1 MARFGKLIFQG
12 VDIAYDAKNP
22 RVKYSYLIDES
33 YFDKLVE
40 LSKNFDN
47 LSEFSYESNGMVTEV
62 MYQRCVINE
71 IHRTTNFP
79 GKMEVVFGIDIPIQ
93 RIRDIKLNL
102 LICD

>member
-1 MARFGKLIFQG
+1 MAKFGKLTFRG
-12 VDIAYDAKNP
+12 VDIPFDAKNP
-22 RVKYSYLIDES
+22 RNKNSYLIDES

-40 LSKNFDN
+40 LSKFFDN
-47 LSEFSYESNGMVTEV
+47 LSETTYESNGFTTNIV
-62 MYQRCVINE
+62 YQNCIIDK

-79 GKMEVVFGIDIPIQ
+79 GKMEVTFGINIPIQ